1 MEYSRKVRTP
11 LRNGPLS
18 NPGYTRPYKTDTFFF
33 IVSVLPASAL
43 RKTKVVRN
51 ATIRLLHAVSP
62 VPLRTVFGGPPGF
75 KNAPAG
81 AFSFLASVSKK
92 YLANSARFAVTKR
105 IAAVCF
111 PLKTRTVL
119 YATKVAPMVGAYV
132 VRREIITRT
141 SEKGSVNRDL
151 KWEKTH
157 VWGSEKIKTIVL
169 EHGGFFTKV
178 RLGVSQIQ
186 AHCLPIQ
193 D

>member
-1 MEYSRKVRTP
+1 
-11 LRNGPLS
+11 
-18 NPGYTRPYKTDTFFF
+18 
-33 IVSVLPASAL
+33 
-43 RKTKVVRN
+43 
-51 ATIRLLHAVSP
+51 
-62 VPLRTVFGGPPGF
+62 
-75 KNAPAG
+75 
-81 AFSFLASVSKK
+81 
-92 YLANSARFAVTKR
+92 
-105 IAAVCF
+105 
-111 PLKTRTVL
+111 
-119 YATKVAPMVGAYV
+119 VGAYV